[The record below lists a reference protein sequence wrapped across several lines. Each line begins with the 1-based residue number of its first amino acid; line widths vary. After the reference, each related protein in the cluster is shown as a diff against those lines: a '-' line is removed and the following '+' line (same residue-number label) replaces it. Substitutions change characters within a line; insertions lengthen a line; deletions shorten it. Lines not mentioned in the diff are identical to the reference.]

1 MYNITNDL
9 TSSFEEIDNV
19 KDVEK
24 NRIYN
29 KS

>member
-9 TSSFEEIDNV
+9 TSSFEEIDNA

-24 NRIYN
+24 NRISN